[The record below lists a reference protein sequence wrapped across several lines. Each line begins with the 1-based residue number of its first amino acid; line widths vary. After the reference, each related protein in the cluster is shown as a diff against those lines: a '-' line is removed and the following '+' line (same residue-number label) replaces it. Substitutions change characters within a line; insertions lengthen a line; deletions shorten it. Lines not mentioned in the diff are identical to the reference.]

1 MQGLG
6 ELQQISVHS
15 PTPLAVGPRD
25 QASSG
30 AAEALWP
37 RVTNLLAAQP
47 PSGGHPDPLLQ
58 GLPQTPWSDEGTQ
71 LKRQSASRSP
81 QMPSHTACE
90 QIATKNLST
99 FPKGSLISTNQ
110 ATPGEWGSA
119 GVFGGGQW
127 VKASPSS
134 PGGSRFCFLLGGPK
148 THS

>member
-15 PTPLAVGPRD
+15 RTPLAVGPRD

-37 RVTNLLAAQP
+37 RVTTFWLLSP
-47 PSGGHPDPLLQ
+47 HLGVILTPRCKGM
-58 GLPQTPWSDEGTQ
+58 PQTPWSDEGTQ

-90 QIATKNLST
+90 QIATKK
-99 FPKGSLISTNQ
+99 PKYIS
-110 ATPGEWGSA
+110 
-119 GVFGGGQW
+119 
-127 VKASPSS
+127 
-134 PGGSRFCFLLGGPK
+134 
-148 THS
+148 